1 MLEENDISLY
11 VRNLR
16 SFEVFS
22 MHVLLIQPKL
32 HMYLEERAYC

>member
-1 MLEENDISLY
+1 MLEENGISPY
-11 VRNLR
+11 VINLR
-16 SFEVFS
+16 SFKVFS